1 MTKKCLYLVSSSSSS
16 EYVADCLEALALP
29 RGMIQHFRYR
39 LRYIDEGLRRKL
51 PKETDQLLHDL
62 RDLPVVVVYLCQV
75 QTVGKWKPVKTTGRS
90 GPYLPIRCGRLIHA
104 FVDGEIAHFFFE
116 LNDYVRPAY
125 RGVSSRDLLNEEI
138 KFRKAPGQDQHES
151 FAHVARDLKLAAPR
165 SRDTLA
171 FQKFIDDVYQAN
183 EWRTRSL
190 GSAPLD
196 VTYDIVFVR
205 VIGLFQQEGDRLTP
219 LMPVKRVLQGS
230 VFAVYEITTGETYHI
245 KIATH
250 LAARTPRELPGQG
263 RARLALRYDPNLIRP
278 VGPTS
283 LRLSSFYDLEYWSIM
298 PQSLIDLPSV
308 LTIVCEH
315 EGIVDRE
322 NFVRKELLFPEMSFP
337 ISIVS
342 SKRPRRVR

>member
-16 EYVADCLEALALP
+16 EYVSDCLEALALP

-39 LRYIDEGLRRKL
+39 LRYIDEPLCEKL
-51 PKETDQLLHDL
+51 PKETDQLPHEL
-62 RDLPVVVVYLCQV
+62 RDLPVVVVYLYQV
-75 QTVGKWKPVKTTGRS
+75 QTVGKWKPVKTTGPS
-90 GPYLPIRCGRLIHA
+90 GPYIPIRCGRLVHA
-104 FVDGEIAHFFFE
+104 FLDGEIAHFFFE

-138 KFRKAPGQDQHES
+138 KFRKAPGGDRHES
-151 FAHVARDLKLAAPR
+151 FAHIARDLRLAAPR

-171 FQKFIDDVYQAN
+171 FQKFIDDGYQTN

-196 VTYDIVFVR
+196 VTYDIIFVR
-205 VIGLFQQEGDRLTP
+205 IIGVFRQAGDRLTA
-219 LMPVKRVLQGS
+219 LTPVQRRLQGS
-230 VFAVYEITTGETYHI
+230 AFAVYEITAGETYHI

-263 RARLALRYDPNLIRP
+263 RARLTLRYDPNLIRP

-298 PQSLIDLPSV
+298 PQSVTDLPSV
-308 LTIVCEH
+308 LTIVCEDDSV
-315 EGIVDRE
+315 VDRE
-322 NFVRKELLFPEMSFP
+322 NFVRKELLCPQMSLP
-337 ISIVS
+337 ISILSS
-342 SKRPRRVR
+342 SKKP